1 MTGLVG
7 LLISII
13 VICLIAYIVF
23 WALGQIPLPDPI
35 RTVSSCWWRSSYL
48 CSSSSVLVCSPV
60 CDMPRGDLLAF
71 LGVITF
77 ALLFAEL
84 QVQRQYSTRWLCLAT
99 LWIIICAMLIWAAYG

>member
-35 RTVSSCWWRSSYL
+35 RTVVV
-48 CSSSSVLVCSPV
+48 VLVALILLV
-60 CDMPRGDLLAF
+60 FIIQRFGLLAG
-71 LGVITF
+71 L
-77 ALLFAEL
+77 
-84 QVQRQYSTRWLCLAT
+84 
-99 LWIIICAMLIWAAYG
+99 